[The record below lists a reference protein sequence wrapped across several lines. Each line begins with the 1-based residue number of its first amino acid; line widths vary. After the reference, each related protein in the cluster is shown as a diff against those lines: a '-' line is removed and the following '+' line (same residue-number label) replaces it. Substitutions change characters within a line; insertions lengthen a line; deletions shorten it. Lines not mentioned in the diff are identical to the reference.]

1 MIRLLLLDVDGT
13 LTNGTINFLELDSGI
28 YESKSFHIH
37 DGLGIAAWLKLG
49 REVAIISGR
58 ESKALRKRASE
69 LGVTRIFMGVEDKS
83 VIARSIISG
92 LNLSKDEVACIG
104 DDIND
109 LGMFRESGLRFAPA
123 NANAYLRSQADV
135 LLTHTGGNGAV
146 REMIEFILQ
155 RNEEE
160 YQEFLALYE

>member
-13 LTNGTINFLELDSGI
+13 LTNGTINFLELDGGI
-28 YESKSFHIH
+28 CESKSFHIH
-37 DGLGIAAWLKLG
+37 DGLGIVAWLKLG
-49 REVAIISGR
+49 REIAIISGR
-58 ESKALRKRASE
+58 ESKSLRKRASE
-69 LGVTRIFMGVEDKS
+69 LGITRIFMGVEDKS
-83 VIARSIISG
+83 IIARNIISG

-109 LGMFRESGLRFAPA
+109 LGMFRESSLRFAPA
-123 NANAYLRSQADV
+123 NANAYLRTKADV
-135 LLTHTGGNGAV
+135 VLSCRGGDGAV

>member
-1 MIRLLLLDVDGT
+1 
-13 LTNGTINFLELDSGI
+13 
-28 YESKSFHIH
+28 
-37 DGLGIAAWLKLG
+37 
-49 REVAIISGR
+49 
-58 ESKALRKRASE
+58 
-69 LGVTRIFMGVEDKS
+69 MGVQDKS

>member
-13 LTNGTINFLELDSGI
+13 LTNGTINFLELDGGI

-37 DGLGIAAWLKLG
+37 DGLGIVAWLKLG
-49 REVAIISGR
+49 REIAIISGR
-58 ESKALRKRASE
+58 ESKSLRKRASE
-69 LGVTRIFMGVEDKS
+69 LGITRIFMGVEDKS
-83 VIARSIISG
+83 IIARNIISG

-109 LGMFRESGLRFAPA
+109 LGMFRESSLRFAPA
-123 NANAYLRSQADV
+123 NANAYLRTKADV
-135 LLTHTGGNGAV
+135 VLSCRGGDGAV